1 MTFENLEIR
10 MMVNDAGIKY
20 KDIAKHMGISRV
32 YLSHLMS
39 YKLSKENEKR
49 IISAINDIKNCID
62 KETYTS
68 VVVPV
73 EWISCREMFP
83 ADGQA
88 VLFTYI
94 DGFDDGSKTF
104 RNIEIGS
111 YDRNQKKWS
120 GAGFLDWQE
129 VIAWM
134 PLPEPYEGD

>member
-1 MTFENLEIR
+1 MTLENLEIR

-32 YLSHLMS
+32 HLSRLMS
-39 YKLSKENEKR
+39 YKLSKKNEKR

-73 EWISCREMFP
+73 EWIPCSERLPEV
-83 ADGQA
+83 GQYCFITLKDRDVNMDKYCSYGWHNYGDE
-88 VLFTYI
+88 VL
-94 DGFDDGSKTF
+94 
-104 RNIEIGS
+104 
-111 YDRNQKKWS
+111 
-120 GAGFLDWQE
+120 
-129 VIAWM
+129 AWM